1 MYKKGL
7 LNELSQKLIKKVA
20 KRTVA
25 KYQKES
31 DAASARALKAGRTQD
46 APSANVTDAAADKAL
61 EKTEEKRAQARRVL
75 SKMQGTHVKGDVYKG
90 SKDLSLTTSSKH
102 GLSRQDMRGD
112 GAKTVYGAR
121 MMGKGPLVPKR

>member
-7 LNELSQKLIKKVA
+7 LNELSQKFIKKVA

-46 APSANVTDAAADKAL
+46 APSADVADAAADKAL
-61 EKTEEKRAQARRVL
+61 EKTNRKRAQARRVL
-75 SKMQGTHVKGDVYKG
+75 AKMKGTHEKGDEYSG
-90 SKDLSLTTSSKH
+90 DKDHSLTTSSKH
-102 GLSRQDMRGD
+102 GLSRQNMQ
-112 GAKTVYGAR
+112 
-121 MMGKGPLVPKR
+121 GKGDRTIYNAPKERRYDKLT